1 MSDGQEYAE
10 TGDYTSI
17 QLLLLQLYNWLAFLL
32 LARQTSNWEMLGPQE
47 EIGWARQLSLSLLS
61 RRLWRDNRPAF
72 VHVLVKKEKLTDE
85 HVRWSVKEYKQQQ
98 QTQYNTTAAWR
109 VYIKTGLMLIAC
121 CSRLYLT
128 PVWVE
133 KRDLW
138 ARPFV
143 PIGRNSYPVYR
154 RNPSHRLVL
163 YNTSLWKEEE
173 VKREKATDRILLYT
187 RTHGENAKQKER
199 I

>member
-1 MSDGQEYAE
+1 MLFIHVKHAHALTFLSVDILAFALFSTHSCGVYPILAIYTMLDGQEYAE

-138 ARPFV
+138 ARPFPNWPKFLSGV
-143 PIGRNSYPVYR
+143 
-154 RNPSHRLVL
+154 
-163 YNTSLWKEEE
+163 
-173 VKREKATDRILLYT
+173 
-187 RTHGENAKQKER
+187 
-199 I
+199 